1 MKGLFGL
8 NNFADLFK
16 KLEREFEQL
25 VAEPTDAYLAYNFFV
40 TAWHL
45 LEWKHPGL
53 SGKPI
58 RDKIRDQTPLLQ
70 ICEHLAVGAKHFEPT
85 NPKLKAVSASKKSN
99 GWTNNAWAADAWT
112 EGAWTSSLVIELTGD
127 AQKAYGTHIKV
138 EDLAHF
144 VMEYWRSLL

>member
-8 NNFADLFK
+8 NNSADLFK

-25 VAEPTDAYLAYNFFV
+25 IAEPTDAYLAYNFFV

-45 LEWKHPGL
+45 LEWKHPGH

-58 RDKIRDQTPLLQ
+58 RDRIRDQTPVLQ

-85 NPKLKAVSASKKSN
+85 NSNLKAVTSSKRSN
-99 GWTNNAWAADAWT
+99 SWANGVWAPDAWT
-112 EGAWTSSLVIELTGD
+112 EGAWVSSLSVELTGE
-127 AQKAYGTHIKV
+127 AQNAYGSQIKV
-138 EDLAHF
+138 EDLAHL
-144 VMEYWRSLL
+144 VMDYWRSFL